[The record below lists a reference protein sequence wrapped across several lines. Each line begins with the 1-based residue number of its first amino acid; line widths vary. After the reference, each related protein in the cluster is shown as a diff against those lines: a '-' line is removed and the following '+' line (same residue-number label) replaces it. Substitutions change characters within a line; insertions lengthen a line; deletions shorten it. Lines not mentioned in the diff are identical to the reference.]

1 MSELAKTLMVGFH
14 LLAGDAS
21 GEHLAEQVRV
31 SGATLKRYII
41 ELRHMGAVIVSYR
54 RGELSLYRL
63 ENARM
68 VEGRL
73 CSWLDHE
80 LNRTLI

>member
-1 MSELAKTLMVGFH
+1 MSELAKILMVGFH

-21 GEHLAEQVRV
+21 AEHLADQVQV
-31 SGATLKRYII
+31 SGPTLKRYIA
-41 ELRHMGAVIVSYR
+41 ELRNMGADIVSYR
-54 RGELSLYRL
+54 HGERSLYRL
-63 ENARM
+63 QNARV

-80 LNRTLI
+80 LNRSLI